1 MKRTL
6 IRNADLQ
13 DVKKLYREKFDDD
26 LFWVEFSSK
35 YTMIYPRHK
44 VTKLLF
50 KNNIFLVEDSQEFS
64 RGFSQGHCNKQEPRR
79 STDVKSA

>member
-6 IRNADLQ
+6 IRNVDLQ

-35 YTMIYPRHK
+35 YTMIYPKHK

-50 KNNIFLVEDSQEFS
+50 KNNIFFIEED
-64 RGFSQGHCNKQEPRR
+64 
-79 STDVKSA
+79 